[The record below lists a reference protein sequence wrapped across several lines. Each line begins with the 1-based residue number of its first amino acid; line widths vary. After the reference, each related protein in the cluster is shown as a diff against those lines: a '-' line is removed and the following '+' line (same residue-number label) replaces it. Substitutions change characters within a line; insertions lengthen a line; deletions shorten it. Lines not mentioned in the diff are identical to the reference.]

1 MDDFKKFSP
10 FTGKPYSKTALD
22 IWDKME
28 KDKIYSLKKSCF
40 KSSKLFSSKKSA
52 G

>member
-28 KDKIYSLKKSCF
+28 KDKIGLVVPEERKIN
-40 KSSKLFSSKKSA
+40 
-52 G
+52 